1 MFPHL
6 LVANLLFF
14 LRLLGTAHMQEEIQ
28 KRLIDFTS
36 IIQDIFERET
46 GIESMLDDS
55 SNTLHVL
62 FHIIR

>member
-1 MFPHL
+1 
-6 LVANLLFF
+6 
-14 LRLLGTAHMQEEIQ
+14 MQEELQ

-46 GIESMLDDS
+46 GIETTLDDS

-62 FHIIR
+62 FHIIS